1 MTRWTLI
8 GAGAALFGAALWH
21 LPATAQRTVPAQ
33 NPASALTQTTQTAA
47 TRAALDQPPPQ
58 RVTPQLIT
66 FDEYRD
72 FRVNDIAQRRARL
85 TRALAATDLS
95 AAEKTSLEGRKAYYD
110 RLAEMPVDQRD
121 RLFRARFDQID
132 TNHDGMIDD
141 AERAA
146 WREKQHERYH
156 EMAADHPTANVDP
169 R

>member
-8 GAGAALFGAALWH
+8 AAGTALFGAALWH

-33 NPASALTQTTQTAA
+33 NAAPTLTQTATPKIAA
-47 TRAALDQPPPQ
+47 NQPPLE
-58 RVTPQLIT
+58 RVAPQLIT

-110 RLAEMPVDQRD
+110 RLAAMPVDQRD

-132 TNHDGMIDD
+132 ANHDGMIDD
-141 AERAA
+141 AERTA
-146 WREKQHERYH
+146 WREKQREHYH
-156 EMAADHPTANVDP
+156 EMAAEHPATNVDP